1 MFSKRAVEKL
11 RNHRTPFY
19 LYDLDLLRRT
29 LGLINEACRKYGYR
43 MHYSMK
49 ANSDP
54 RVMQCVKEAGM
65 GIDCVSGNEVVYAVE
80 MGFDPAEIVFA
91 GVGKRDE
98 EIVYGIEHG
107 ILAFNCESKHE
118 VEIINQI
125 AGEMGRRVNI
135 ALRINPDIDSKT
147 EEHIT
152 TGKAD
157 CKFGISRRELAE
169 LFDELPELN
178 NVNIMGLHFHV
189 GSQITD
195 MSVFELLCQEVNKLY
210 GWFVERGL
218 RIESLDLGGG
228 LGVNYDDPDGCPLPD
243 VESYFDVFARNLVI
257 EPCTVVR
264 FELGRAVVA
273 QCGELISRVL
283 FLKVNES
290 GRRVAVIDA
299 SMTELIRPAM
309 YNARHALENLDGDGR
324 ERDVFTVVGTVCES
338 SDNFAVSE
346 AFPEFRRGDLVS
358 IKTAGAYG
366 ASMSSTYNM
375 HPLPQAVY
383 SDDLQSSGI

>member
-1 MFSKRAVEKL
+1 MLSSKLSDRL
-11 RNHRTPFY
+11 GSYRTPFY
-19 LYDLDLLRRT
+19 LYDLDLLRKTLSTIRT
-29 LGLINEACRKYGYR
+29 ACDKYGYK

-49 ANSDP
+49 ANSDR
-54 RVMQCVKEAGM
+54 RVMQCVQQAGF
-65 GIDCVSGNEVVYAVE
+65 GIDCVSGNEVVYAVG
-80 MGFDPAEIVFA
+80 MGFDPKEIVFA

-98 EIVYGIEHG
+98 EIEYGIGQG

-118 VEIINQI
+118 VEIIDGI
-125 AGEMGRRVNI
+125 AARMGRKVDI
-135 ALRINPDIDSKT
+135 ALRINPDIDSRT
-147 EEHIT
+147 EAHIT

-169 LFDELPELN
+169 LLAELPSLK
-178 NVNIMGLHFHV
+178 NVNVIGLHFHV

-195 MSVFELLCQEVNKLY
+195 MSVFELLCHEVNKLY
-210 GWFVERGL
+210 KWFQENGIQIR
-218 RIESLDLGGG
+218 SLDMGGG
-228 LGVNYDDPDGCPLPD
+228 LGVDYDNPDAHPLPD
-243 VESYFDVFARNLVI
+243 VESYFGTFARCLQI
-257 EPCTVVR
+257 EPGTVVR

-283 FLKVNES
+283 YLKVNES

-309 YNARHALENLDGDGR
+309 YNAHHALENLNGAGR
-324 ERDVFTVVGTVCES
+324 EKDIFTVVGTVCES

-346 AFPEFRRGDLVS
+346 EFPEFRRGDLVS

-366 ASMSSTYNM
+366 ASMASTYNM
-375 HPLPQAVY
+375 HQLPEAVY
-383 SDDLQSSGI
+383 GDDLK

>member
-1 MFSKRAVEKL
+1 MLSNKVVDKL
-11 RNHRTPFY
+11 RGYRTPFY
-19 LYDLDLLRRT
+19 LYDLDLLRQT
-29 LGLINEACRKYGYR
+29 LRLVGEACDKYGYK

-49 ANSDP
+49 ANSDR
-54 RVMQCVKEAGM
+54 RVMECVKEAGM
-65 GIDCVSGNEVVYAVE
+65 GIDCVSGNEVVYAGE
-80 MGFDPAEIVFA
+80 MGFDPKEIVFA

-107 ILAFNCESKHE
+107 IMAFNCESKHE
-118 VEIINQI
+118 VEIINEI
-125 AGEMGRRVNI
+125 AAGLGKKVDV

-169 LFDELPELN
+169 LFDELPALKYV
-178 NVNIMGLHFHV
+178 NVMGLHFHV

-210 GWFVERGL
+210 AWIVEQGI
-218 RIESLDLGGG
+218 RIESLDMGGG
-228 LGVNYDDPDGCPLPD
+228 LGVDYNDPDGQPLPD
-243 VESYFDVFARNLVI
+243 VEAYFDVFAKNLKI
-257 EPCTVVR
+257 EPHTVVR

-273 QCGELISRVL
+273 QCGELISKVL
-283 FLKVNES
+283 YLKVNES

-309 YNARHALENLDGDGR
+309 YNAHHAVENLDGAGR
-324 ERDVFTVVGTVCES
+324 DKDIFTVVGTVCES

-346 AFPEFRRGDLVS
+346 EFPEFRRGDFVT

-366 ASMSSTYNM
+366 ASMASTYNM
-375 HPLPQAVY
+375 HLLPAAVY
-383 SDDLQSSGI
+383 SDDL